1 MRVPSVTVEGSPAGS
16 GSVAV
21 VDGGG
26 AVSFSNAALTISY
39 AITNLSAGSSAAPLR
54 PKLISANGSG
64 GYTLSYGPS
73 F

>member
-1 MRVPSVTVEGSPAGS
+1 MHPRQCATR
-16 GSVAV
+16 
-21 VDGGG
+21 G
-26 AVSFSNAALTISY
+26 AVSFGNAALTISY

>member
-1 MRVPSVTVEGSPAGS
+1 MQCATR
-16 GSVAV
+16 
-21 VDGGG
+21 G
-26 AVSFSNAALTISY
+26 AVSFGNAALAISY
-39 AITNLSAGSSAAPLR
+39 AITNLSAGSPAAPLR